1 MPKFIFNKN
10 TDTTKGR
17 LFKIAKDQAHIDNN
31 AGWNTDLY
39 EIVDVSQTD
48 FDAVKLQQKNITTYD
63 GTNIQYETSSFSEMT
78 TEKHT
83 AYKNQILEIINK
95 WLEENSSKPF
105 ATNVTN
111 YKNYLNSLDISTIAS
126 TTNLEQ
132 HINSQGEEVVNILE
146 LL

>member
-1 MPKFIFNKN
+1 MPKFIFTKN
-10 TDTTKGR
+10 TDAIHGR
-17 LFKIAKDQAHIDNN
+17 LFRIAKDQAHIDNN

-48 FDAVKLQQKNITTYD
+48 FDAVKLYQKDVETYD
-63 GTNIQYETSSFSEMT
+63 GTNIGYRTSNFSEMT
-78 TEKHT
+78 TEQQD
-83 AYKNQILEIINK
+83 AYKNQVLEIINK

-111 YKNYLNSLDISTIAS
+111 YKNYLNSLDISTIPS

-132 HINSQGEEVVNILE
+132 HINSQGEEVINILE